1 MKLWQGSHL
10 NAEDLA
16 EYEELYYLLCAET
29 VGSIIALQRTIFC
42 EVHGKTLYW

>member
-10 NAEDLA
+10 NAEDLE